1 MNLTQVESKQQFVFI
16 KYGDGRIMS
25 NEFHISWRDITSEIN
40 IVIAITC

>member
-16 KYGDGRIMS
+16 KYGDARIMS
-25 NEFHISWRDITSEIN
+25 DEFHINWRDITSKIN